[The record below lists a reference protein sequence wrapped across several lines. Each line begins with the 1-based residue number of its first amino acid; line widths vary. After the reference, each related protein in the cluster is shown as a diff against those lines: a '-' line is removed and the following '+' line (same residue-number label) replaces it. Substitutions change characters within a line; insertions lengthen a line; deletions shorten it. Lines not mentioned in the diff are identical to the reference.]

1 MGYEFIKNLK
11 YIINCLLNLIYSSGF
26 KCIGCGNYVEE
37 NDLLCSHCKKM
48 IKTCNKSF
56 DLKMK
61 DNNIK
66 CYSAF
71 YYSSLGKEL
80 VRRLKYKR
88 DFMAGEVISK
98 YMLDTINKYKVD
110 FDLITFVPCSKA
122 TLKKR
127 GYNQSQFLAKNIA
140 ECTDIKL
147 IQLLKKTKDTEDQ
160 IGLNGEERWN
170 NLKDCFEI
178 TNINYIKDKKILLV
192 DDVITTGATAYY
204 CSKLLEDAGAECVYL
219 CTGAKSSL

>member
-1 MGYEFIKNLK
+1 MGYELIKNIK
-11 YIINCLLNLIYSSGF
+11 YIINCLLNLIYNCGS
-26 KCIGCGNYVEE
+26 KCIGCGNYVKED
-37 NDLLCSHCKKM
+37 DLLCSHCKNM

-61 DNNIK
+61 DIDIK

-88 DFMAGEVISK
+88 DFMAGEIIVK
-98 YMLDTINKYKVD
+98 YMLDTIKKHKVD

-140 ECTDIKL
+140 EGTDTKA
-147 IQLLKKTKDTEDQ
+147 IQLLKKIKDTEDQ

-170 NLKDCFEI
+170 NLKGCFET
-178 TNINYIKDKKILLV
+178 TNINYIKDKRILLV

-204 CSKLLEDAGAECVYL
+204 CSKLLKNAGAKCVYL
-219 CTGAKSSL
+219 CTGAKSNL